1 MSDRQQ
7 QYKQQLWELLGKT
20 EQLLGG
26 GRLLVPSQETP
37 DFSNAEGADESG
49 NVTWMNLEELS
60 KAVLSCHACRLHA
73 GRTQAVPGKGV
84 VRPKVMIVGEA
95 PGAQEDAVGEPF
107 VGRSGKYLDRWLEA
121 IGLTRESDT
130 FIGNIIKCR
139 PPGNRDPFSDEQE
152 ACLPYLRRQIELI
165 RPETILCLGRVAAQ
179 ILLNSNEG
187 IGKLRGRV
195 FTYQQ
200 VPLLVTYHPAAVLR
214 SPEKFRRPVWEDLQ
228 RLQGLFSSRRDQ
240 E

>member
-1 MSDRQQ
+1 MSESQHEH
-7 QYKQQLWELLGKT
+7 KQQLWELLGKT
-20 EQLLGG
+20 EQLLKGK
-26 GRLLVPSQETP
+26 RLLVPSQETP
-37 DFSNAEGADESG
+37 DFSSPGGDEAAVG
-49 NVTWMNLEELS
+49 ITRMNLEQLS
-60 KAVLSCHACRLHA
+60 ETIRECHACRLHA

-84 VRPKVMIVGEA
+84 VRPKVMIIGEA
-95 PGAQEDAVGEPF
+95 PGAQEDARGEPF
-107 VGRSGKYLDRWLEA
+107 VGRSGTYLDKWLQA

-139 PPGNRDPFSDEQE
+139 PPENRDPFSDEQE

-165 RPETILCLGRVAAQ
+165 NPETILCLGRVAAQ
-179 ILLNSNEG
+179 ILLDSNEG

-195 FTYQQ
+195 FSYQQ

-214 SPEKFRRPVWEDLQ
+214 SPDRFRRPVWEDLQ
-228 RLQGLFSSRRDQ
+228 QLQKLFSSTRDQ